1 VNVYLSNIKNMR
13 SLVSLLAFGLLAT
26 VAVAEITKDEGVLV
40 LTDDNF
46 QEAIDAHEHILVEF
60 YAPWCGHCKSLAPE
74 YAKAAGKLAEAGSP
88 IMLAKVDATEQKK
101 IAETHEVRG
110 YPTLKF
116 FKKGRAMDYMGG
128 RTADTIVS
136 WLEKKTGPPAA
147 ALATEDEAKKFIEDN
162 KVAVIGFFKDQDS
175 AEAKNFLEVAGT
187 MDDVKF
193 AITSEAAVFTA
204 NKVEK
209 DGVVLFK
216 AFDEGRNDY
225 DGAAEADALSAFIT
239 ANSLPL
245 VIEFNH
251 DTAQKIFSGEVK
263 NHLLLFVSQKSE
275 DFPAQKEVAAKIA
288 ADYKNKVLF
297 VTVDADEEDH
307 KRILEFFGMKEDEV
321 PGMRLI
327 RLEEDMAKYRPE
339 SAALEEANIRK
350 FVGDFL
356 DGKLKQH
363 LLSEEVPE
371 DWDKEPVKVLV
382 GKNFE
387 EVAMN
392 KEKNVLVEFYA
403 PWCGHCKQLAP
414 IWDQLGE
421 AYKDHENIVIA
432 KMDSTANELETVKV
446 QGFPTLKYFMAGD
459 NKVVDYN
466 GERTLEGL
474 KKFLES
480 GGKDGAGVPEDE
492 EDEDDEDDED
502 AGHDEL

>member
-1 VNVYLSNIKNMR
+1 MR
-13 SLVSLLAFGLLAT
+13 SLASLLAFGLLAT

-392 KEKNVLVEFYA
+392 KDKNVLVEFYA
-403 PWCGHCKQLAP
+403 PWCGHCKQLSP

-492 EDEDDEDDED
+492 EEEDDEEDDD

>member
-1 VNVYLSNIKNMR
+1 MIALLK
-13 SLVSLLAFGLLAT
+13 LLAFGLVASLA
-26 VAVAEITKDEGVLV
+26 AAEITKDEGVLV

-46 QEAIDAHEHILVEF
+46 QEAIDANEFILVEF
-60 YAPWCGHCKSLAPE
+60 YAPWCGHCKALAPE
-74 YAKAAGKLAEAGSP
+74 YAKAAGLLAEKESKIVLG
-88 IMLAKVDATEQKK
+88 KVDATEQKK

-116 FKKGRAMDYMGG
+116 FKNGKAMEYGGG
-128 RTADTIVS
+128 RTADTIVA
-136 WLEKKTGPPAA
+136 WLEKKTGPPAVT
-147 ALATEDEAKKFIEDN
+147 LASEDEAKKFIEDN

-175 AEAKNFLEVAGT
+175 AEAKNFLEVAGM
-187 MDDVKF
+187 MDEVKF
-193 AITSEAAVFTA
+193 GITSEAAVFTA

-216 AFDEGRNDY
+216 QFDEGRNDY
-225 DGAAEADALSAFIT
+225 DGKADADELTKFVN

-245 VIEFNH
+245 VIQFNH

-263 NHLLLFVSQKSE
+263 NHLLLFVSEKS
-275 DFPAQKEVAAKIA
+275 DAFPAQKEMAAKIA
-288 ADYKNKVLF
+288 ADYKGKVLF

-307 KRILEFFGMKEDEV
+307 KRILEFFGMSEDEV

-327 RLEEDMAKYRPE
+327 RLEEDMAKYKPE
-339 SAALEEANIRK
+339 SGALEEANVRK
-350 FVGDFL
+350 FVSDFL

-363 LLSEEVPE
+363 LLSEDVPE

-387 EVAMN
+387 EVALN

-414 IWDQLGE
+414 TWDKLGE
-421 AYKDHENIVIA
+421 KYKDHENIIIA
-432 KMDSTANELETVKV
+432 KMDSTANELETVKI
-446 QGFPTLKYFMAGD
+446 QGFPTIKYFMAGD
-459 NKVVDYN
+459 NNVVDYN

-474 KKFLES
+474 EKFLES
-480 GGKDGAGVPEDE
+480 GGKDGAGVPEDDEDLDE
-492 EDEDDEDDED
+492 EDEDEDG
-502 AGHDEL
+502 AHDEL

>member
-1 VNVYLSNIKNMR
+1 MR
-13 SLVSLLAFGLLAT
+13 SLASLLAFGLLAT

-136 WLEKKTGPPAA
+136 WLEKKTGPPAV

-251 DTAQKIFSGEVK
+251 GTAQKIFSGEVE

-275 DFPAQKEVAAKIA
+275 DFPAQKAVAAKIA

-371 DWDKEPVKVLV
+371 DWDKEAVKILV

-392 KEKNVLVEFYA
+392 KDKNVLVEFYA
-403 PWCGHCKQLAP
+403 PWCGHCKQLSP

-492 EDEDDEDDED
+492 EDEDDEEDDD

>member
-1 VNVYLSNIKNMR
+1 MV
-13 SLVSLLAFGLLAT
+13 SLVKFLAFGLLAT
-26 VAVAEITKDEGVLV
+26 MAVAEITKDEGVLV

-46 QEAIDAHEHILVEF
+46 QEALDAHEFILVEF
-60 YAPWCGHCKSLAPE
+60 YAPWCGHCKALAPE
-74 YAKAAGKLAEAGSP
+74 YVKAAKSLLEKESKIVLG
-88 IMLAKVDATEQKK
+88 KVDATEQKK
-101 IAETHEVRG
+101 IAESHDVRG

-116 FKKGRAMDYMGG
+116 FKSGKAMEYGGG

-136 WLEKKTGPPAA
+136 WLEKKTGPPATT
-147 ALATEDEAKKFIEDN
+147 LATEDEAKKFIEDN

-175 AEAKNFLEVAGT
+175 AEAKNFLEVAGV
-187 MDDVKF
+187 MDDAKF
-193 AITSEAAVFTA
+193 GITSEAAVFTA

-225 DGAAEADALSAFIT
+225 DGATDADELTKFIN

-251 DTAQKIFSGEVK
+251 DTAQKIFGGEVK

-275 DFPAQKEVAAKIA
+275 AFPAQKEMAAKVA
-288 ADYKNKVLF
+288 ELHKGKVLF

-339 SAALEEANIRK
+339 SNDLEEENVKK
-350 FVGDFL
+350 FVQDFL

-363 LLSEEVPE
+363 LLSEEIPE

-392 KEKNVLVEFYA
+392 KDKNVLVEFYA

-414 IWDQLGE
+414 TWDKLGE
-421 AYKDHENIVIA
+421 KYKDHENIVIA

-446 QGFPTLKYFMAGD
+446 QGFPTIKYFMAGD
-459 NKVVDYN
+459 NTVVDYN

-474 KKFLES
+474 EKFLES
-480 GGKDGAGVPEDE
+480 GGKDGAGVPEDDE
-492 EDEDDEDDED
+492 DLDEDEDDEEG
-502 AGHDEL
+502 AHDEL

>member
-136 WLEKKTGPPAA
+136 WLEKKTGPPAV

-392 KEKNVLVEFYA
+392 KDKNVLVEFYA